1 MDKLKERG
9 MKRKRE
15 ERGRRKKGEN
25 FFFTSIRDT
34 LNTRILTSAQPIT
47 QYSIRKRRSKIMG

>member
-1 MDKLKERG
+1 MGKEE
-9 MKRKRE
+9 K
-15 ERGRRKKGEN
+15 GRN

>member
-34 LNTRILTSAQPIT
+34 LNTRILTSAQPIP